1 MTRNLTGLYMKPKI
15 SRYAIVLAIAVLAAC
30 TPGKKDQPEETVQQL
45 LPDRPAEVT
54 IMTLAA
60 VDFEH
65 ELVSNGKISAQ
76 NVAELK
82 FQTAEVIAAI
92 YVKNG
97 ARVEKGQRIA
107 MLDTYSLTNAV
118 NQARNALER
127 SKLEYQDVLIG
138 QGYMLDNPEA
148 VPGEVDELAKVKSGY
163 NSAQTQ
169 YNMATYNLE
178 QATLTAPISGM
189 IANLFAK
196 PNTLASPSNIFCNII
211 DTRSLE
217 ASFTVLENELGMI
230 RTGDKIKV
238 APFSMAGVEVE
249 GRVSEINPW
258 VDKNG
263 MVQVKASVG
272 YHERMVEGMN
282 VRVSI
287 FRSLGKQWVVPKSAV
302 VLRTG
307 RQVVFTLAD
316 GRAIW
321 NYVQTGLENATSYT
335 ITGETLKEGDRVI
348 TSGNINLAHESHVTV
363 IEGTATEGTVIE
375 STVTER
381 GEDL

>member
-1 MTRNLTGLYMKPKI
+1 MKHNCI
-15 SRYAIVLAIAVLAAC
+15 FILILSFASFVAC
-30 TPGKKDQPEETVQQL
+30 RGDREEKGEEKVQQL
-45 LPDRPAEVT
+45 LPDRTPEVT
-54 IMTLAA
+54 VMTLNV

-82 FQTAEVIAAI
+82 FHTSEAIAAI

-107 MLDTYSLTNAV
+107 LLDTYSLANAA
-118 NQARNALER
+118 NQARDALDR
-127 SKLEYQDVLIG
+127 SRLEYQDVLIG
-138 QGYMLDNPEA
+138 QGYMLDNPGA
-148 VPGEVDELAKVKSGY
+148 VPQEVDDLAKVKSGY
-163 NSAQTQ
+163 NTAQTQ
-169 YNMATYNLE
+169 YDMAVYNLK
-178 QATLTAPISGM
+178 QATLTAPISGV

-196 PNTLASPSNIFCNII
+196 PNTLSSPSDIFCNII

-217 ASFTVLENELGMI
+217 ATFTVMENELGMI
-230 RTGDKIKV
+230 RTGDRIRIT
-238 APFSMAGVEVE
+238 PFSMPEVEVE
-249 GRVSEINPW
+249 GRVSEVNPW

-263 MVQVKASVG
+263 MVQVKASVE

-307 RQVVFTLAD
+307 KQVVFTLKD
-316 GRAIW
+316 GKAIW
-321 NYVQTGLENATSYT
+321 NYVQTGLENASSCT
-335 ITGETLKEGDRVI
+335 ITGETLKDGDQII
-348 TSGNINLAHESHVTV
+348 TGGNINLAHESPVVV
-363 IEGTATEGTVIE
+363 I
-375 STVTER
+375 TER
-381 GEDL
+381 NEENE